1 MKPHEVATR
10 LKIATSTVRQW
21 AAEYREFMS
30 PHAAGGEGQ
39 HRSFIELDMRVLY
52 FIREAKQRNE
62 RFEEIEPVLKN
73 LQEDSWTDLPYIPEE
88 PNMASVP
95 MVPEAA
101 AQGALDA
108 ERRSLLREISFLHEQ
123 LKERDETYRE
133 QLKERDQTYREQIQN
148 KDMQLKEQHE
158 RIATLMRELGEVDVE
173 LRLYRSGRLKPEG

>member
-1 MKPHEVATR
+1 MKPHDVALR
-10 LKIATSTVRQW
+10 LKIAPSTVRQW

-30 PHAAGGEGQ
+30 PHAAGGEGR
-39 HRSFIELDMRVLY
+39 HRSFTELDMRVLY
-52 FIREAKQRNE
+52 FIREAKDRNQ
-62 RFEEIEPVLKN
+62 RFEEIAPVLKN
-73 LQEDSWTDLPYIPEE
+73 LQDDAWTDLPFIPEE
-88 PNMASVP
+88 QNMASVP

-123 LKERDETYRE
+123 FRGRE
-133 QLKERDQTYREQIQN
+133 AVYREQIQN

-173 LRLYRSGRLKPEG
+173 LRLYRAGRLKPEE

>member
-1 MKPHEVATR
+1 MKPHDVAQR

-30 PHAAGGEGQ
+30 PHAAGGAGR
-39 HRSFIELDMRVLY
+39 HRSFTEFDIRVLY
-52 FIREAKQRNE
+52 FIREAKYRSQRY
-62 RFEEIEPVLKN
+62 EEIEPVLRQLREN
-73 LQEDSWTDLPYIPEE
+73 SWADLPYIAEE

-108 ERRSLLREISFLHEQ
+108 ERRSLLREIAFLH
-123 LKERDETYRE
+123 D
-133 QLKERDQTYREQIQN
+133 QLKERDQTYREQVQS
-148 KDMQLKEQHE
+148 KDVQIKEQHE

-173 LRLYRSGRLKPEG
+173 LRLYRAGRLKPEG